1 MGGEMMKGCGLV
13 VVEEKERKRGPDE
26 EHQNIQ
32 STVLASPLCLP
43 ELLVALFHRGRCGY
57 RVLEQLICQLCLVG
71 QVRNQL
77 CLELTDLQKPGLRL
91 LDGSERILSVP

>member
-43 ELLVALFHRGRCGY
+43 ELLVTLLHSGRRSRSLRNYLVFTAFHFDLRFPFWTLAVFNAP
-57 RVLEQLICQLCLVG
+57 VLLNICMQ
-71 QVRNQL
+71 QVM
-77 CLELTDLQKPGLRL
+77 
-91 LDGSERILSVP
+91 